1 MERCAQIR
9 RFLGLEAFDGGL
21 VDPACRRVL
30 IRPGIHG
37 EPGHR
42 LHPFILMLRI
52 SAWMHSLQ
60 AGTTPL
66 TDTQSKSSTD
76 STSSGTDTSASF
88 PVSASVQPFKSGILT
103 APTPKFR
110 VGA

>member
-1 MERCAQIR
+1 MQTRQARAELTAYTLHLRKRTI
-9 RFLGLEAFDGGL
+9 
-21 VDPACRRVL
+21 PAKAVL
-30 IRPGIHG
+30 HDFRDIGC
-37 EPGHR
+37 
-42 LHPFILMLRI
+42 ILLSYMLRI